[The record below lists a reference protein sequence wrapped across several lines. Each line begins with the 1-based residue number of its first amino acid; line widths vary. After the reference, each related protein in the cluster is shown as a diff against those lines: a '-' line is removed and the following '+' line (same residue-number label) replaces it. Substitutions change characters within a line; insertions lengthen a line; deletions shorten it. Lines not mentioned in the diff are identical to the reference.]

1 MDRLF
6 PLPVSLIDLRLAR
19 LEDGRWVVVVKGL
32 EPGGRLELVQPESYR
47 DLTFQEAV
55 DVAAASLGGFVEAPR
70 AEG

>member
-32 EPGGRLELVQPESYR
+32 TPGGRLDLAQPESYR
-47 DLTFQEAV
+47 DLTFEEAV
-55 DVAAASLGGFVEAPR
+55 DVAAACLGGFVEAPP
-70 AEG
+70 AQG